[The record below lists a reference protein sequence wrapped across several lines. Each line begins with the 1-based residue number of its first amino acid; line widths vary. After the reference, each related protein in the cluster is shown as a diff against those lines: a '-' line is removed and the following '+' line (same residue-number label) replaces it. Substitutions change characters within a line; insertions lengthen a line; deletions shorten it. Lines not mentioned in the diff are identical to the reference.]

1 MRAVQMSWTLERW
14 PSWRIRTHPGL
25 SWPPKWPENRWT
37 CWEEV
42 GSEWGWIWSGE
53 MCHVVGDN
61 NGHGQAC
68 HWEQVCIPS
77 YDNDIDAYNNVA
89 IAGVDTIA
97 VFEIH
102 RPRVWMIW
110 TSPSTLFCWL
120 AWLLS
125 QRWPSSCVL
134 LRGREDTGTRNE
146 NPYGMSGHVV
156 WR

>member
-1 MRAVQMSWTLERW
+1 
-14 PSWRIRTHPGL
+14 
-25 SWPPKWPENRWT
+25 
-37 CWEEV
+37 
-42 GSEWGWIWSGE
+42 
-53 MCHVVGDN
+53 MCHVVGVN

-77 YDNDIDAYNNVA
+77 YNDIAAYKNVA

-97 VFEIH
+97 GFEIH

-120 AWLLS
+120 LS
-125 QRWPSSCVL
+125 ERWPSSCIL

-146 NPYGMSGHVV
+146 RKSL
-156 WR
+156 WREWSHCVKIIQGGAGLCLNEVFGINY